1 MRGTEKMRAN
11 HHIGARGHR
20 SDLVDV
26 ECRGVCC
33 EYAAV
38 SCNLVDF
45 PEDLLLQSH
54 VLEDRFNYDVNV
66 LETIVGKLG
75 ADQCHPLTHR
85 LRSQSSLI
93 DRYSVILA
101 DREPA
106 AIQSELVGVFKQNRN
121 SCTGQSHSN
130 ASPHGS
136 RADDSEAADGVGCG
150 VLRDSGNFRHR
161 ALSEESMNQGPRF
174 VSGKT

>member
-1 MRGTEKMRAN
+1 KSPAISNYDSDLAKLFSQRQGGYDDFQTGPRAADDFEQSHHMRGTEKMRAD

-20 SDLVDV
+20 SDLLDV

-33 EYAAV
+33 KYAAI
-38 SCNLVDF
+38 SCNLIDF
-45 PEDLLLQSH
+45 AEDLLLQSQ
-54 VLEDRFNYDVNV
+54 VLEDRFNDDVNV

-75 ADQCHPLTHR
+75 ADQRHPLTHR

-106 AIQSELVGVFKQNRN
+106 AIQSELV
-121 SCTGQSHSN
+121 
-130 ASPHGS
+130 
-136 RADDSEAADGVGCG
+136 
-150 VLRDSGNFRHR
+150 
-161 ALSEESMNQGPRF
+161 
-174 VSGKT
+174 